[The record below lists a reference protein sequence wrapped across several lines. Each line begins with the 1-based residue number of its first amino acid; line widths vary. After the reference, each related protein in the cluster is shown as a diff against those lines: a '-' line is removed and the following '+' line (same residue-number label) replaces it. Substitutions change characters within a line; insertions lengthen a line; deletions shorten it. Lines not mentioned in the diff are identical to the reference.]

1 MGKIFA
7 KLNAIVLSLAMA
19 FSMVSAPT
27 AVHAEEKESAPVF
40 NEDTSY
46 ALVAKSTGKAVRV
59 NEVSWQDNGA
69 VYVDGTITADKK
81 VKAKSEFK
89 IKTNDDGTYSF
100 ASVANNGEQLKCEN
114 VYGSGIDFV
123 FNLEKDGNNHKYT
136 LEPSSDGYKIKSFEG
151 AYLGLGPNDRLDKVE
166 NEAKAEVFKIEEISQ
181 VIDEYVSIQN
191 TDTKKY
197 VSFKDQGNLNPIK
210 VNADNVSDTEKFLP
224 SHQTCDNHEATE
236 EIKGSDVIDT
246 FGLQSKSNPAMT
258 IISTNWTDGAQDAI
272 VAKETNPGGWESVII
287 APNGDGTVSLRS
299 SYSFRYATIND
310 QNELE
315 FCDKTSKEIT
325 SKEKFIIHTT
335 TEIKEVSGLSAEAA
349 SKSVELKWNKL
360 GDQIIS
366 GYEVWRCGT
375 EDGQYV
381 KIADVADNS
390 YTDTDV
396 DKSMTYY
403 YKVRAVNGSG
413 NEKITG
419 DFSKTLNVQTL
430 AGERPFA
437 PKDLA
442 VKEDG
447 KNSVKL
453 TWKESGNEADNGRE
467 LKYVIYA
474 APSAYA
480 EYKKVKDDVDGT
492 SCVIDYTKD
501 TKYQYYK
508 ITAKDAN
515 TAQESKMGDEFVS
528 LETEMFG
535 DHTLIFADTDDTKV
549 VDKLL
554 NNLFDQQNDRD
565 KDAQF
570 QSDHYQVYFK
580 PGDYKETSCINLG
593 FYTAINGLGQT
604 PDDVELNNISIPAYL
619 TDNNATCNF
628 WRSIENFKVVNTGNE
643 QGKSTGYR
651 PDQLNWAVAQAA
663 PMRRIHSERA
673 VAYDWNFGWASGGY
687 TADSKIEGTVDDN
700 GKKLS
705 AGTFSGQQY
714 YTRNSELTG
723 NAYGTTLNNFFQGVK
738 APNLPTAKNGTALAD
753 GKGYS
758 NWAVKGKDKSQQ
770 VFTNVENTEKLAE
783 KPFLYMKDG
792 EYQVFVPAVDNN
804 TKGVSWGE
812 GKDNDGMGKG
822 TSIPLSKFYIASP
835 KDSAKKINAEIAKG
849 KNIYL
854 TPGVYKAE
862 EPINVNKEGTIVL
875 GTGLATI
882 IPENKEAA
890 MKIADVDGVRVCG
903 VIFDAG
909 KDSEYLLKAGE
920 KKTSKSHSKNPTVL
934 SDLFFRIGGTT
945 STITSADNAL
955 AINSNDVLTD
965 HFWIWRADHGAG
977 VSWKGN
983 PAQHGL
989 VVNGDNVTC
998 YALFNEHFENY
1009 NTLWNGENGATYFYQ
1024 NETAYDAIT
1033 QNKKNKDAWL
1043 SHNGSVKGYA
1053 SYKVANNVKKH
1064 YAVGLGI
1071 YNVFIYTGGGSF
1083 DTEHYDGSAQIE
1095 LDNGIEVPNKDGV
1108 IVENACM
1115 QTFAKDGE
1123 EGGLYQATNSIIN
1136 GVGGSVTSGYKRT
1149 ESRAED
1155 GSLNGNL
1162 LDADGNELPT
1172 KIYKTESENEHGK
1185 KEFKYL
1191 VREMDDQGR
1200 EIIIVNN
1207 KELDYDAV
1215 EEKGYTVEINKD
1227 NGSVTVK
1234 DKSGNNV
1241 NWSEDDS
1248 LFREKG
1254 ISKAVKGTGWAR
1266 VFLTRYQ
1273 NGTATFGRTGKVVE
1287 DLGKFNGLKTKSNVA
1302 ALGDDNLDMNALF
1315 KLVAK
1320 AKALNSKN
1328 YTQATWKTL
1337 QTALA
1342 AANNTL
1348 SENGRKYTFAD
1359 ADNTVVVDKKE
1370 VTFKS
1375 FNKTLSALKSAVNGL
1390 KKTTVKKPETKPA
1403 TTTAKPKTDNKK
1415 KNGIKRNQKIT
1426 LKGITYKV
1434 KKVKNAKSAEVKVIK
1449 ISKKKKTVVIPDKI
1463 KMKGATCKVVA
1474 IGNKSANKCK
1484 KLKKITIGKYVRVIE
1499 SKAFYGC
1506 KNLKSIKIKSK
1517 VLKKVNS
1524 KAIKGI
1530 HKKAVIKVPKKQYKK
1545 YKKLFGKKKTG
1556 FKKPMKV
1563 KK

>member
-1 MGKIFA
+1 MGKILA
-7 KLNAIVLSLAMA
+7 KINAIVLSLAMA
-19 FSMVSAPT
+19 FSMVSAPA
-27 AVHAEEKESAPVF
+27 AVHAEEKESIPVF
-40 NEDTSY
+40 DEDTSY
-46 ALVAKSTGKAVRV
+46 ALVAQSTGKAVRV
-59 NEVSWQDNGA
+59 NEISWQENGA

-114 VYGSGIDFV
+114 VFGAGIDFV
-123 FNLEKDGNNHKYT
+123 FNLEKGGNNHKYT
-136 LEPSSDGYKIKSFEG
+136 LEPSGNGYKIKSFEG

-166 NEAKAEVFKIEEISQ
+166 NADKAEVFKIEEISQ

-197 VSFKDQGNLNPIK
+197 VSFKDQADLSPVK

-236 EIKGSDVIDT
+236 EIKGSDLIDT
-246 FGLQSKSNPAMT
+246 FGLQSKSSPEMT
-258 IISTNWTDGAQDAI
+258 IISTNWADGAQDAI
-272 VAKETNPGGWESVII
+272 VAKKTNPGGWESVVV

-299 SYSFRYATIND
+299 SYSFRYATVND
-310 QNELE
+310 NNELE
-315 FCDKTSKEIT
+315 FCDKTSKELT
-325 SKEKFIIHTT
+325 SKEKFIIHST
-335 TEIKEVSGLSAEAA
+335 TEIKQVSGLSAEPA
-349 SKSVELKWNKL
+349 SKSVQLKWDKL

-366 GYEVWRCGT
+366 GYEVWRCET
-375 EDGQYV
+375 KDGQYT
-381 KIADVADNS
+381 KIADDVADNT
-390 YTDTDV
+390 YTDETV
-396 DKSMTYY
+396 NKSTTYY
-403 YKVRAVNGSG
+403 YKVRAVNGSD
-413 NEKITG
+413 NEKVNG
-419 DFSKTLNVQTL
+419 EFSDAVEAQTL
-430 AGERPFA
+430 AGERPYA
-437 PKDLA
+437 PKNLA
-442 VKEDG
+442 VKADG
-447 KNSVKL
+447 ESSVKL
-453 TWKESGNEADNGRE
+453 TWEASGNEADNGRD

-474 APSAYA
+474 APSAYSKD
-480 EYKKVKDDVDGT
+480 YKVVEGKDNVEGT
-492 SCVIDYTKD
+492 SCTINYTKD

-508 ITAKDAN
+508 VAAKDADTN
-515 TAQESKMGDEFVS
+515 QESRLSKDGFAS

-554 NNLFDQQNDRD
+554 SDLFEEQNDST

-570 QSDHYQVYFK
+570 KADHYQVYFK

-628 WRSIENFKVVNTGNE
+628 WRSIENFKVVNTKNE

-687 TADSKIEGTVDDN
+687 VADSKIDGSFEDN

-705 AGTFSGQQY
+705 AGTFSGQQF
-714 YTRNSELTG
+714 YTRNSELAA
-723 NAYGTTLNNFFQGVK
+723 NAYGTTLNNFFQGVV

-804 TKGVSWGE
+804 TKGVSWGD
-812 GKDNDGMGKG
+812 GKENDGMGKG

-920 KKTSKSHSKNPTVL
+920 KKTDKSHSKNPTVL

-945 STITSADNAL
+945 STTTSADNAL

-989 VVNGDNVTC
+989 LVNGDNVTC

-1009 NTLWNGENGATYFYQ
+1009 TTLWNGENGATYFYQ

-1033 QNKKNKDAWL
+1033 QDAKNKDAWL
-1043 SHNGSVKGYA
+1043 SHNGAVKGYA

-1071 YNVFIYTGGGSF
+1071 YNVFIYTGGGAF
-1083 DTEHYDGSAQIE
+1083 DTEHYDGAAQIE

-1123 EGGLYQATNSIIN
+1123 AGGMYQATNAIIN
-1136 GVGGSVTSGYKRT
+1136 GVGGSVTSGYKRS

-1155 GSLNGNL
+1155 GSLNGKL

-1172 KIYKTESENEHGK
+1172 KIYKTESTNEHGK

-1191 VREMDDQGR
+1191 VREMDDEGR

-1207 KELDYDAV
+1207 KELDYDAL
-1215 EEKGYTVEINKD
+1215 KDKNYTCHINKD
-1227 NGSVTVK
+1227 TGSVTIK
-1234 DKSGNNV
+1234 DQSGNDVDWAN
-1241 NWSEDDS
+1241 DDS

-1254 ISKAVKGTGWAR
+1254 ISKAVKGTGWGR

-1273 NGTATFGRTGKVVE
+1273 NGTATFGRTGKVAE
-1287 DLGKFNGLKTKSNVA
+1287 DVGKFNGLKTKNNVA
-1302 ALGDDNLDMNALF
+1302 ALGDDNLDMDALS
-1315 KLVAK
+1315 KLAAK
-1320 AKALNSKN
+1320 AKALNSKD
-1328 YTQATWKTL
+1328 YTQTTWKPL
-1337 QTALA
+1337 ESALA
-1342 AANNTL
+1342 TAENAL
-1348 SENGRKYTFAD
+1348 SENGRKYTLAD
-1359 ADNTVVVDKKE
+1359 EDNMVEINKKE
-1370 VTFKS
+1370 VDFIS
-1375 FNKTLSALKSAVNGL
+1375 FNKTMTALENAINGL
-1390 KKTTVKKPETKPA
+1390 KKTPA
-1403 TTTAKPKTDNKK
+1403 AQTTAKPNNKPE
-1415 KNGIKRNQKIT
+1415 IKVNQTIT
-1426 LKGITYKV
+1426 IKGITYKV
-1434 KKVKNAKSAEVKVIK
+1434 TKVFNAKNAQVKVIK
-1449 ISKKKKTVVIPDKI
+1449 VNKNNKSAVIPNTI
-1463 KMKGATCKVVA
+1463 SMKGATCKVVS
-1474 IGNKSANKCK
+1474 IGKNAAYKCK
-1484 KLKKITIGKYVRVIE
+1484 KLKKVTIGKNVSVIE

-1506 KNLKSIKIKSK
+1506 KKLKTITIKST